1 MEYDYLEEEN
11 DFVLNNKKLNKNKNN
26 KSINNIEIKNN
37 KKKKNSKEP
46 SPYNS
51 KYVRKVT
58 NKLVN

>member
-58 NKLVN
+58 NKFVN